1 MHYLPFFMM
10 ERQLFIHH
18 YLPALFYSVLLTAVV
33 FDFVT
38 SKLRTRLRF
47 QLAAVVVLL
56 AAIVYFK
63 YSPLVYGLEWT
74 RGDCDKARWLSR
86 WDFACQEYPTAYSD
100 YDGYYASLHEHTVK
114 PANDVFEQLQSKA
127 SEGLA
132 SET

>member
-1 MHYLPFFMM
+1 M

-18 YLPALFYSVLLTAVV
+18 YLPALFYSVIMSAVV

-47 QLAAVVVLL
+47 QLAGVIALI
-56 AAIVYFK
+56 AIIVYFK

-74 RGDCDKARWLSR
+74 RSECDKSKWLSR
-86 WDFACQEYPTAYSD
+86 WDFACREFPVSYND
-100 YDGYYASLHEHTVK
+100 YEGYNLNIHQNIVK

-127 SEGLA
+127 SENLA
-132 SET
+132 EET